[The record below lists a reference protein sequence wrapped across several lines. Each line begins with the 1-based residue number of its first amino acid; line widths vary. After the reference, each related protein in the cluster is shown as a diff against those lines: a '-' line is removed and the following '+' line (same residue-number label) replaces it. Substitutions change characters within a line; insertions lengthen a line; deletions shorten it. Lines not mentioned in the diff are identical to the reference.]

1 MNGSEISKY
10 IDEAVEKADIKAKE
24 RHAIWQKEQD
34 EKHTAWL
41 KEQDKKHLVW
51 EKESEERTQRYI
63 GALKED
69 HQWTLDAIKENT
81 QDIPEM
87 KQKIDIMF
95 EQIANQEVDITI
107 LKEAAHRRK

>member
-1 MNGSEISKY
+1 MDPNEITKY

-24 RHAIWQKEQD
+24 RHALWEKEQDKKHTDWTKEQD
-34 EKHTAWL
+34 EKHAL
-41 KEQDKKHLVW
+41 W

-69 HQWTLDAIKENT
+69 HQWTLDAIHENT
-81 QDIPEM
+81 KDIPEM

-95 EQIANQEVDITI
+95 EQIANQEVDITM
-107 LKEAAHRRK
+107 LKEAAHRRS